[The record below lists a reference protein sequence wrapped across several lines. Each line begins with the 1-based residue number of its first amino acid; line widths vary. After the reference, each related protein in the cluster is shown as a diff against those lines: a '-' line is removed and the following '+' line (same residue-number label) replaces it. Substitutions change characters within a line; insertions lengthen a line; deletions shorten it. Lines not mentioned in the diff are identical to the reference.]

1 MPVIQVT
8 APSAGAERDT
18 ARLTALCRAVAA
30 ELGLP
35 DSGVVAVLTPA
46 AVTVTGEAPVAAWP
60 LAVVHGSARPAEAT
74 DAALRA
80 AGRALAREWEVPLDG
95 VWAEWSAGRLAPA
108 AGAGQ
113 DAGRD

>member
-18 ARLTALCRAVAA
+18 ARLIAVCRAVAA

-35 DSGVVAVLTPA
+35 PSGVVAVLCPA
-46 AVTVTGEAPVAAWP
+46 AATVTGEAPVASWP
-60 LAVVHGSARPAEAT
+60 LAVVHGSARPAAAT

-80 AGRALAREWEVPLDG
+80 AGRALAREWETPADG
-95 VWAEWSAGRLAPA
+95 VWVEWSAGRPA
-108 AGAGQ
+108 
-113 DAGRD
+113 

>member
-8 APSAGAERDT
+8 APSAGPDRDA

-35 DSGVVAVLTPA
+35 DSGVVAVLAPA
-46 AVTVTGEAPVAAWP
+46 AVTVAGQASVAAWP
-60 LAVVHGSARPAEAT
+60 LAVVHGSERPAAAT

-80 AGRALAREWEVPLDG
+80 LGRTLAAEWDVPHDV
-95 VWAEWSAGRLAPA
+95 VWAEWSAGRLVPA
-108 AGAGQ
+108 AGTARG
-113 DAGRD
+113 